1 LFSQSEWLYKIK
13 NTVMDRNEVY
23 KEIESLFGLVPSFF
37 KLVPDSTLALEWGL
51 FKKIQVEK
59 GIIPEKFREL
69 IGLALSAYAKCKY
82 CVFFHTEMAK
92 LNGASEEEIEE
103 AVHIAKN
110 SAGWSTYLNGLQLDF
125 NQFKEEIRAACEF
138 ARANQEAVHA

>member
-1 LFSQSEWLYKIK
+1 
-13 NTVMDRNEVY
+13 MDRNEVY

-69 IGLALSAYAKCKY
+69 IGLGLSAVSKCKY
-82 CVFFHTEMAK
+82 CTFFHTEMAK
-92 LNGASEEEIEE
+92 LNGATDQEIEE

-110 SAGWSTYLNGLQLDF
+110 SAGWSTYLNGLQIDF
-125 NQFKEEIRAACEF
+125 NQFKEEIKAACEVV
-138 ARANQEAVHA
+138 RNQQEVHA